1 MFNVCLVTKQTL
13 IVWASQAP
21 VRDQAKDHRNVA
33 NTVIYRNKSQVLNQV
48 RKWPPVEFTKN
59 VSPNCRQGNS
69 TKIR

>member
-33 NTVIYRNKSQVLNQV
+33 NTVIYRNKSQVLNHAGKKMATSGV
-48 RKWPPVEFTKN
+48 HKKCLTKL
-59 VSPNCRQGNS
+59 SPR
-69 TKIR
+69 